1 MDSMK
6 TEQIVI
12 GGNLQPSPSPKK
24 EILFHGIPA
33 SPGIAIAPVYLSGL
47 QEKHVVSTETV
58 LISPENSGT
67 EIELFK
73 QALERTR
80 SEIKALQSTLRDSS
94 LDDREAAIFDAHLL
108 IVDDRMLSTEVINLI
123 QKKLLSA
130 RTAFKQTIERYISAM
145 SSMPD
150 QYLRERASD
159 IQDVADQILANLDGL
174 TDKKKVASFTEPV
187 IVIARDLTPSDT
199 ATLDRSHV
207 IGFAIEKGSPTS
219 HTAILARSMKIPAV
233 VGMRRIFERL
243 ENGDKVIIDGY
254 LGMVIIHP
262 NRETIEFYTEKLRR
276 QERLLAELEK
286 ENRMLAETTD
296 GYVIQLMAN
305 VEGIDGIDEIHKSCA
320 EGIGLFRTEYLF
332 MNKPVL
338 PDEETQFQ
346 VYKTLAESMPGQPI
360 IIRTLDVG
368 GDKFDAAISLPK
380 EPNPFLGMRAIRL
393 GLSRPELLKNQLRAL
408 LRAGFFGD
416 IKILFPMV
424 SSVEELDGL
433 LNLLEQLKE
442 ELRERNLDFRDDMEI
457 GIMIEIPSAALIADQ
472 LAKKADFFSIGS
484 NDLVQYTLAVD
495 RSNEKVAKLYNPMH
509 PAVLELIALA
519 AKAAKE
525 NQIWISCCGELA
537 GDPLFTPLLVG
548 LGIQELSMSPG
559 ALPPVRR
566 IIRRLAM
573 REAESLVED
582 VRREANAAYT
592 AGRCKELLARLAPDI
607 AKMNKGF

>member
-1 MDSMK
+1 MK
-6 TEQIVI
+6 NEQTVI
-12 GGNLQPSPSPKK
+12 DTGRNGLSAGKK

-33 SPGIAIAPVYLSGL
+33 SPGIAIAPVYLSGP
-47 QEKHVVSTETV
+47 QEKHTVVTENTQ
-58 LISPENSGT
+58 IAPESADS

-73 QALERTR
+73 QSLERTR
-80 SEIKALQSTLRDSS
+80 NEIKDLQSTLRDS
-94 LDDREAAIFDAHLL
+94 LDERDAAIFDAHLL
-108 IVDDRMLSTEVINLI
+108 IVDDRMLSTEVVNLI
-123 QKKLLSA
+123 RKKLLPARSA
-130 RTAFKQTIERYISAM
+130 FRQTIERYISAM

-150 QYLRERASD
+150 QYLRERAAD
-159 IQDVADQILANLDGL
+159 IQDVANRILANLDGL
-174 TDKKKVASFTEPV
+174 TDRKNVASFTGPV
-187 IVIARDLTPSDT
+187 IVIAKDLTPSDT

-207 IGFAIEKGSPTS
+207 TGFAIETGSPTS

-243 ENGDKVIIDGY
+243 TNGDKVIIDGY

-262 NRETIEFYTEKLRR
+262 EPETIEFYEEKLRR

-305 VEGIDGIDEIHKSCA
+305 VEGIEGIEEVKKSCS

-346 VYKTLAESMPGQPI
+346 VYKKLAELMPDQPV

-408 LRAGFFGD
+408 LRAGVYGD
-416 IKILFPMV
+416 IKILFPMI
-424 SSVEELDGL
+424 SSLEELEGL
-433 LNLLEQLKE
+433 LHLLEQLKDD
-442 ELRERNLDFRDDMEI
+442 LRERGIPFKDDMQV
-457 GIMIEIPSAALIADQ
+457 GVMIEIPSAVLIADQ

-509 PAVLELIALA
+509 PAVIELIAMA
-519 AKAAKE
+519 AKAARD

-537 GDPLFTPLLVG
+537 SDPLFTPLLVG
-548 LGIQELSMSPG
+548 LGVQELSMSPG
-559 ALPPVRR
+559 ALPAVRR
-566 IIRRLAM
+566 TIRRLSMA
-573 REAESLVED
+573 EAEALVQD
-582 VRREANAAYT
+582 IRQAADSNYT
-592 AGRCKELLARLAPDI
+592 ATRCKDLIAKIAPSI

>member
-1 MDSMK
+1 MK
-6 TEQIVI
+6 NEHPVIDTE
-12 GGNLQPSPSPKK
+12 KK

-33 SPGIAIAPVYLSGL
+33 SPGIAIAPVCLSGST
-47 QEKHVVSTETV
+47 EKHTTV
-58 LISPENSGT
+58 IENTVIPPESADS

-80 SEIKALQSTLRDSS
+80 NEIKDLQTTLRDS
-94 LDDREAAIFDAHLL
+94 LEERDAAIFDAHLL

-123 QKKLLSA
+123 RKKLLSA
-130 RTAFKQTIERYISAM
+130 KSAFRQTSERYISAM

-150 QYLRERASD
+150 QYLRERAAD
-159 IQDVADQILANLDGL
+159 IQDVSNRIFAHLDGL
-174 TDKKKVASFTEPV
+174 TNRRNVASFTEPV
-187 IVIARDLTPSDT
+187 IVIAKDLTPSDT
-199 ATLDRSHV
+199 ATLDRTHV
-207 IGFAIEKGSPTS
+207 TGFAIETGSRTS

-243 ENGDKVIIDGY
+243 TNGDKVIIDGY
-254 LGMVIIHP
+254 LGMVIINP
-262 NRETIEFYTEKLRR
+262 EPETIEFYGEKLRR
-276 QERLLAELEK
+276 QEQLLAELEK

-305 VEGIDGIDEIHKSCA
+305 VEGIEGIDEVKKSCA

-332 MNKPVL
+332 MNKPIL

-346 VYKTLAESMPGQPI
+346 VYKKLAELLPDQPV

-393 GLSRPELLKNQLRAL
+393 GLSRPELLKNQLRAM
-408 LRAGFFGD
+408 LRAGIYGD
-416 IKILFPMV
+416 IKILFPMI
-424 SSVEELDGL
+424 SSLEELEGL
-433 LNLLEQLKE
+433 LRLLDQLKE
-442 ELRERNLDFRDDMEI
+442 ELRERNIPFNGNMQV
-457 GIMIEIPSAALIADQ
+457 GIMIEIPSAVLIADQ
-472 LAKKADFFSIGS
+472 LAKKVDFFSIGS

-509 PAVLELIALA
+509 PAVIELIAMA
-519 AKAAKE
+519 ARAARD

-537 GDPLFTPLLVG
+537 SDPLFTPLLAG

-559 ALPPVRR
+559 ALPAVRR
-566 IIRRLAM
+566 TIRRLSMA
-573 REAESLVED
+573 EAETLVRD
-582 VRREANAAYT
+582 IRKAADSNYT
-592 AGRCKELLARLAPDI
+592 ATRCKDLIAKIAPSI

>member
-1 MDSMK
+1 MDLMK
-6 TEQIVI
+6 NEQTVI
-12 GGNLQPSPSPKK
+12 NGGKK

-33 SPGIAIAPVYLSGL
+33 SPGIAIAPVYLSGP
-47 QEKHVVSTETV
+47 QEKHTVVVENAQ
-58 LISPENSGT
+58 IDPENAES

-73 QALERTR
+73 QSLERTR
-80 SEIKALQSTLRDSS
+80 NEIKDLQSTLRDS
-94 LDDREAAIFDAHLL
+94 LEERDAAIFDAHLL
-108 IVDDRMLSTEVINLI
+108 IVDDRMLSTEVVNMIR
-123 QKKLLSA
+123 KKLIPARSA
-130 RTAFKQTIERYISAM
+130 FRQTIERYISAM

-150 QYLRERASD
+150 QYLRERAAD
-159 IQDVADQILANLDGL
+159 IQDVANRILANLDGL
-174 TDKKKVASFTEPV
+174 TDRKNVASFTGPV
-187 IVIARDLTPSDT
+187 IVIAKDLTPSDT

-207 IGFAIEKGSPTS
+207 IGFAIETGSPTS

-243 ENGDKVIIDGY
+243 TNGDKVIIDGY

-262 NRETIEFYTEKLRR
+262 EPETIEFYEEKLRR

-305 VEGIDGIDEIHKSCA
+305 VEGIEGIEEVKKSCS

-346 VYKTLAESMPGQPI
+346 VYKKLAELMPDQPV

-408 LRAGFFGD
+408 LRAGVYGD
-416 IKILFPMV
+416 IKILFPMI
-424 SSVEELDGL
+424 SSLEELEGL
-433 LNLLEQLKE
+433 LHLLEQLKDD
-442 ELRERNLDFRDDMEI
+442 LRER
-457 GIMIEIPSAALIADQ
+457 GIPFKDNIQVGVMIEIPSAVLIADQ

-509 PAVLELIALA
+509 PAVIELIAMA
-519 AKAAKE
+519 AKAARD

-548 LGIQELSMSPG
+548 LGVQELSMSPG
-559 ALPPVRR
+559 ALPAIRR
-566 IIRRLAM
+566 TIRRLSMA
-573 REAESLVED
+573 EAEALVQD
-582 VRREANAAYT
+582 IRQAADSNYT
-592 AGRCKELLARLAPDI
+592 ATRCKDLIARIAPSI

>member
-1 MDSMK
+1 MDLMK
-6 TEQIVI
+6 NEQSVI
-12 GGNLQPSPSPKK
+12 DTGRNGLSAGKK

-33 SPGIAIAPVYLSGL
+33 SPGIAIAPVYLSGP
-47 QEKHVVSTETV
+47 QEKHTVVTENTQ
-58 LISPENSGT
+58 IAPESADS

-73 QALERTR
+73 QSLERTR
-80 SEIKALQSTLRDSS
+80 NEIKDLQSTLRDS
-94 LDDREAAIFDAHLL
+94 LDERDAAIFDAHLL
-108 IVDDRMLSTEVINLI
+108 IVDDRMLSTEVVNLI
-123 QKKLLSA
+123 RKKLLPARSA
-130 RTAFKQTIERYISAM
+130 FRQTIERYISAM

-150 QYLRERASD
+150 QYLRERAAD
-159 IQDVADQILANLDGL
+159 IQDVANRILANLDGL
-174 TDKKKVASFTEPV
+174 TDRKNVASFTGPV
-187 IVIARDLTPSDT
+187 IVIAKDLTPSDT

-207 IGFAIEKGSPTS
+207 TGFAIETGSPTS

-243 ENGDKVIIDGY
+243 TNGDKVIIDGY

-262 NRETIEFYTEKLRR
+262 EPETIEFYEEKLRR

-305 VEGIDGIDEIHKSCA
+305 VEGIEGIEEVKKSCS

-346 VYKTLAESMPGQPI
+346 VYKKLAELMPDQPV

-408 LRAGFFGD
+408 LRAGVYGD
-416 IKILFPMV
+416 IKILFPMI
-424 SSVEELDGL
+424 SSLEELEGL
-433 LNLLEQLKE
+433 LHLLEQLKDD
-442 ELRERNLDFRDDMEI
+442 LRER
-457 GIMIEIPSAALIADQ
+457 GIPFKDNIQVGVMIEIPSAVLIADQ

-509 PAVLELIALA
+509 PAVIELIAMA
-519 AKAAKE
+519 AKAARD

-537 GDPLFTPLLVG
+537 SDPLFTPLLVG
-548 LGIQELSMSPG
+548 LGVQELSMSPG
-559 ALPPVRR
+559 ALPAVRR
-566 IIRRLAM
+566 TIRRLSMA
-573 REAESLVED
+573 EAEALVQD
-582 VRREANAAYT
+582 IRQAADSNYT
-592 AGRCKELLARLAPDI
+592 ATRCKDLIARIAPSI

>member
-1 MDSMK
+1 MDLMK
-6 TEQIVI
+6 NEQSVI
-12 GGNLQPSPSPKK
+12 DTGRNGLSAGKK

-33 SPGIAIAPVYLSGL
+33 SPGIAIAPVYLSGP
-47 QEKHVVSTETV
+47 QEKHTVVVENAQ
-58 LISPENSGT
+58 IAPESADS

-73 QALERTR
+73 QSLERTR
-80 SEIKALQSTLRDSS
+80 NEIKDLQSTLRDS
-94 LDDREAAIFDAHLL
+94 LDERDAAIFDAHLL
-108 IVDDRMLSTEVINLI
+108 IVDDRMLSTEVVNLI
-123 QKKLLSA
+123 RKKLLPARSA
-130 RTAFKQTIERYISAM
+130 FRQTIERYISAM

-150 QYLRERASD
+150 QYLRERAAD
-159 IQDVADQILANLDGL
+159 IQDVANRILANLDGL
-174 TDKKKVASFTEPV
+174 TDRKNVASFTGPV
-187 IVIARDLTPSDT
+187 IVIAKDLTPSDT

-207 IGFAIEKGSPTS
+207 TGFAIETGSPTS

-243 ENGDKVIIDGY
+243 TNGDKVIIDGY

-262 NRETIEFYTEKLRR
+262 EPETIEFYEEKLRR

-305 VEGIDGIDEIHKSCA
+305 VEGIEGIEEVKKSCS

-346 VYKTLAESMPGQPI
+346 VYKKLAELMPDQPV

-408 LRAGFFGD
+408 LRAGVYGD
-416 IKILFPMV
+416 IKILFPMI
-424 SSVEELDGL
+424 SSLEELEGL
-433 LNLLEQLKE
+433 LHLLEQLKD
-442 ELRERNLDFRDDMEI
+442 ELRERGIPFKDDMQV
-457 GIMIEIPSAALIADQ
+457 GVMIEIPSAVLIADQ

-509 PAVLELIALA
+509 PAVIELIAMA
-519 AKAAKE
+519 AKAARD

-537 GDPLFTPLLVG
+537 SDPLFTPLLVG
-548 LGIQELSMSPG
+548 LGVQELSMSPG
-559 ALPPVRR
+559 ALPAVRR
-566 IIRRLAM
+566 TIRRLSMA
-573 REAESLVED
+573 EAEALVQD
-582 VRREANAAYT
+582 IRQAADSNYT
-592 AGRCKELLARLAPDI
+592 ATRCKDLIARIAPSI

>member
-1 MDSMK
+1 MK
-6 TEQIVI
+6 NEQSVI
-12 GGNLQPSPSPKK
+12 DTGRNGLSAGKK

-33 SPGIAIAPVYLSGL
+33 SPGIAIAPVYLSGP
-47 QEKHVVSTETV
+47 QEKHTVVTENTQ
-58 LISPENSGT
+58 IAPESADS

-73 QALERTR
+73 QSLERTR
-80 SEIKALQSTLRDSS
+80 NEIKDLQSTLRDS
-94 LDDREAAIFDAHLL
+94 LDERDAAIFDAHLL
-108 IVDDRMLSTEVINLI
+108 IVDDRMLSTEVVNLI
-123 QKKLLSA
+123 RKKLLPARSA
-130 RTAFKQTIERYISAM
+130 FRQTIERYISAM

-150 QYLRERASD
+150 QYLRERAAD
-159 IQDVADQILANLDGL
+159 IQDVANRILANLDGL
-174 TDKKKVASFTEPV
+174 TDRKNVASFTGPV
-187 IVIARDLTPSDT
+187 IVIAKDLTPSDT

-207 IGFAIEKGSPTS
+207 TGFAIETGSPTS

-233 VGMRRIFERL
+233 VGLRRIFERL
-243 ENGDKVIIDGY
+243 TNGDKVIIDGY

-262 NRETIEFYTEKLRR
+262 EPETIEFYEEKLRR

-305 VEGIDGIDEIHKSCA
+305 VEGIEGIEEVKKSCS

-346 VYKTLAESMPGQPI
+346 VYKKLAELMPDQPV

-408 LRAGFFGD
+408 LRAGVYGD
-416 IKILFPMV
+416 IKILFPMI
-424 SSVEELDGL
+424 SSLEELEGL
-433 LNLLEQLKE
+433 LHLLEQLKDD
-442 ELRERNLDFRDDMEI
+442 LRER
-457 GIMIEIPSAALIADQ
+457 GIPFKDNIQVGVMIEIPSAVLIADQ

-509 PAVLELIALA
+509 PAVIELIAMA
-519 AKAAKE
+519 AKAARD

-537 GDPLFTPLLVG
+537 SDPLFTPLLVG
-548 LGIQELSMSPG
+548 LGVQELSMSPG
-559 ALPPVRR
+559 ALPAVRR
-566 IIRRLAM
+566 TIRRLSMA
-573 REAESLVED
+573 EAEALVQD
-582 VRREANAAYT
+582 IRQAADSNYT
-592 AGRCKELLARLAPDI
+592 ATRCKDLIARIAPSI

>member
-1 MDSMK
+1 MDLMK
-6 TEQIVI
+6 NEQTVI
-12 GGNLQPSPSPKK
+12 NAGKK

-33 SPGIAIAPVYLSGL
+33 SPGIAIAPVYLSGP
-47 QEKHVVSTETV
+47 QEKHTV
-58 LISPENSGT
+58 AVENTQIDPESADS

-73 QALERTR
+73 QSLERTR
-80 SEIKALQSTLRDSS
+80 NEIKDLQSTLRDS
-94 LDDREAAIFDAHLL
+94 LEERDAAIFDAHLL
-108 IVDDRMLSTEVINLI
+108 IVDDRMLSTEVVNLI
-123 QKKLLSA
+123 RKKLLPARSA
-130 RTAFKQTIERYISAM
+130 FRQTIERYISAM

-150 QYLRERASD
+150 QYLRERAAD
-159 IQDVADQILANLDGL
+159 IQDVANRILANLDGL
-174 TDKKKVASFTEPV
+174 TDRKNVASFTGPV
-187 IVIARDLTPSDT
+187 IVIAKDLTPSDT

-207 IGFAIEKGSPTS
+207 IGFAIETGSPTS

-243 ENGDKVIIDGY
+243 TNGDKVIIDGY

-262 NRETIEFYTEKLRR
+262 EPETIEFYEEKLRR

-305 VEGIDGIDEIHKSCA
+305 VEGIEGIEEVKKSCS

-346 VYKTLAESMPGQPI
+346 VYKKLAELMPDQSV

-408 LRAGFFGD
+408 LRAGVYGD
-416 IKILFPMV
+416 IKILFPMI
-424 SSVEELDGL
+424 SSLEELEGL
-433 LNLLEQLKE
+433 LHLLEQLKDD
-442 ELRERNLDFRDDMEI
+442 LRER
-457 GIMIEIPSAALIADQ
+457 GIPFKDNIQVGVMIEIPSAVLIADQ

-509 PAVLELIALA
+509 PAVIELIAMA
-519 AKAAKE
+519 AKAARD

-548 LGIQELSMSPG
+548 LGVQELSMSPG
-559 ALPPVRR
+559 ALPAVRR
-566 IIRRLAM
+566 TIRRLSMA
-573 REAESLVED
+573 EAEALVQD
-582 VRREANAAYT
+582 IRQAADSNYT
-592 AGRCKELLARLAPDI
+592 ATRCKDLIARIAPSI

>member
-1 MDSMK
+1 MK
-6 TEQIVI
+6 NEQTVI
-12 GGNLQPSPSPKK
+12 NAGKK

-33 SPGIAIAPVYLSGL
+33 SPGIAIAPVYLSRP
-47 QEKHVVSTETV
+47 QEKHTV
-58 LISPENSGT
+58 AVENTQIDPESADS

-73 QALERTR
+73 QSLERTR
-80 SEIKALQSTLRDSS
+80 NEIKDLQSTLRDS
-94 LDDREAAIFDAHLL
+94 LEERDAAIFDAHLL
-108 IVDDRMLSTEVINLI
+108 IVDDRMLSTEVVNMIR
-123 QKKLLSA
+123 KKLLPARSA
-130 RTAFKQTIERYISAM
+130 FRQTIERYISAM

-150 QYLRERASD
+150 QYLRERAAD
-159 IQDVADQILANLDGL
+159 IQDVANRILANLDGL
-174 TDKKKVASFTEPV
+174 TDRKNVASFTGPV
-187 IVIARDLTPSDT
+187 IVIAKDLTPSDT

-207 IGFAIEKGSPTS
+207 IGFAIETGSPTS

-243 ENGDKVIIDGY
+243 TNGDKVIIDGY

-262 NRETIEFYTEKLRR
+262 EPETIEFYEEKLRR

-305 VEGIDGIDEIHKSCA
+305 VEGIEGIEEVKKSCS

-346 VYKTLAESMPGQPI
+346 VYKKLAELMPDQPV

-408 LRAGFFGD
+408 LRAGVYGD
-416 IKILFPMV
+416 IKILFPMI
-424 SSVEELDGL
+424 SSLEELEGL
-433 LNLLEQLKE
+433 LHLLEQLKE
-442 ELRERNLDFRDDMEI
+442 DLRER
-457 GIMIEIPSAALIADQ
+457 GIPFKDNIQVGVMIEIPSAVLIADQ

-509 PAVLELIALA
+509 PAVIELIAMA
-519 AKAAKE
+519 AKAARD

-548 LGIQELSMSPG
+548 LGVQELSMSPG
-559 ALPPVRR
+559 ALPAIRR
-566 IIRRLAM
+566 TIRRLSMA
-573 REAESLVED
+573 EAEALVQD
-582 VRREANAAYT
+582 IRQAADSNYT
-592 AGRCKELLARLAPDI
+592 ATRCKDLIARIAPSI

>member
-1 MDSMK
+1 MDLMK
-6 TEQIVI
+6 NEQPVI
-12 GGNLQPSPSPKK
+12 NGGKK

-33 SPGIAIAPVYLSGL
+33 SPGIAIAPVYLSGP
-47 QEKHVVSTETV
+47 QEKHTVVVENAQ
-58 LISPENSGT
+58 IAPENTES

-73 QALERTR
+73 QSLERTR
-80 SEIKALQSTLRDSS
+80 NEIKDLQSTLRDS
-94 LDDREAAIFDAHLL
+94 LDERDAAIFDAHLL
-108 IVDDRMLSTEVINLI
+108 IVDDRMLSTEVVNMIR
-123 QKKLLSA
+123 KKLIPARSA
-130 RTAFKQTIERYISAM
+130 FRQTIERYISAM

-150 QYLRERASD
+150 QYLRERAAD
-159 IQDVADQILANLDGL
+159 IQDVANRILANLDGL
-174 TDKKKVASFTEPV
+174 TDRKNVASFTGPV
-187 IVIARDLTPSDT
+187 IVIAKDLTPSDT

-207 IGFAIEKGSPTS
+207 TGFAIETGSPTS

-243 ENGDKVIIDGY
+243 TNGDKVIIDGY

-262 NRETIEFYTEKLRR
+262 EPETIEFYEEKLRR

-286 ENRMLAETTD
+286 ENRLLAETTD

-305 VEGIDGIDEIHKSCA
+305 VEGIEGIEEVKKSCS

-346 VYKTLAESMPGQPI
+346 VYKKLAELMPDQPV

-408 LRAGFFGD
+408 LRAGVYGD
-416 IKILFPMV
+416 IKILFPMI
-424 SSVEELDGL
+424 SSLEELEGL
-433 LNLLEQLKE
+433 LHLLEQLKE
-442 ELRERNLDFRDDMEI
+442 DLRERGIPFKDDI
-457 GIMIEIPSAALIADQ
+457 QVGVMIEIPSAVLIADQ

-509 PAVLELIALA
+509 PAVIELIAMA
-519 AKAAKE
+519 AKAARD

-548 LGIQELSMSPG
+548 LGVQELSMSPG
-559 ALPPVRR
+559 ALPAVRR
-566 IIRRLAM
+566 TIRRLSMA
-573 REAESLVED
+573 EAEALVQD
-582 VRREANAAYT
+582 IRQAADSNYT
-592 AGRCKELLARLAPDI
+592 ATRCKDLIAKIAPSI

>member
-1 MDSMK
+1 MDLMK
-6 TEQIVI
+6 NEQTVI
-12 GGNLQPSPSPKK
+12 NAGKK

-33 SPGIAIAPVYLSGL
+33 SPGIAIAPVYLSRP
-47 QEKHVVSTETV
+47 QEKHTV
-58 LISPENSGT
+58 AVENTQIDPESADS

-73 QALERTR
+73 QSLERTR
-80 SEIKALQSTLRDSS
+80 NEIKDLQSTLRDS
-94 LDDREAAIFDAHLL
+94 LDERDAAIFDAHLL
-108 IVDDRMLSTEVINLI
+108 IVDDRMLSTEVVNMIR
-123 QKKLLSA
+123 KKLLPARSA
-130 RTAFKQTIERYISAM
+130 FRQTIERYISAM

-150 QYLRERASD
+150 QYLRERAAD
-159 IQDVADQILANLDGL
+159 IQDVANRILANLDGL
-174 TDKKKVASFTEPV
+174 TDRKNVASFTGPV
-187 IVIARDLTPSDT
+187 IVIAKDLTPSDT

-207 IGFAIEKGSPTS
+207 IGFAIETGSPTS

-243 ENGDKVIIDGY
+243 TNGDKVIIDGY

-262 NRETIEFYTEKLRR
+262 EPETIEFYEEKLRR

-305 VEGIDGIDEIHKSCA
+305 VEGIEGIEEVKKSCS

-346 VYKTLAESMPGQPI
+346 VYKKLAELMPDQPV

-408 LRAGFFGD
+408 LRAGVYGD
-416 IKILFPMV
+416 IKILFPMI
-424 SSVEELDGL
+424 SSLEELEGL
-433 LNLLEQLKE
+433 LHLLEQLKDD
-442 ELRERNLDFRDDMEI
+442 LRER
-457 GIMIEIPSAALIADQ
+457 GIPFKDNIQVGVMIEIPSAVLIADQ

-509 PAVLELIALA
+509 PAVIELIAMA
-519 AKAAKE
+519 AKAARD

-548 LGIQELSMSPG
+548 LGVQELSMSPG
-559 ALPPVRR
+559 ALPAVRR
-566 IIRRLAM
+566 TIRRLSMA
-573 REAESLVED
+573 EAEALVQD
-582 VRREANAAYT
+582 IRQAADSNYT
-592 AGRCKELLARLAPDI
+592 ATRCKDLIARIAPSI

>member
-1 MDSMK
+1 MDLMK
-6 TEQIVI
+6 NEQTVI
-12 GGNLQPSPSPKK
+12 NAGKK

-33 SPGIAIAPVYLSGL
+33 SPGIAIAPVYLSRP
-47 QEKHVVSTETV
+47 QEKHTV
-58 LISPENSGT
+58 AVENTQIDPESADS

-73 QALERTR
+73 QSLERTR
-80 SEIKALQSTLRDSS
+80 NEIKDLQSTLRDS
-94 LDDREAAIFDAHLL
+94 LDERDAAIFDAHLL
-108 IVDDRMLSTEVINLI
+108 IVDDRMLSTEVVNMIR
-123 QKKLLSA
+123 KKLLPARSA
-130 RTAFKQTIERYISAM
+130 FRQTIERYISAM

-150 QYLRERASD
+150 QYLRERAAD
-159 IQDVADQILANLDGL
+159 IQDVANRILANLDGL
-174 TDKKKVASFTEPV
+174 TDRKNVASFTGPV
-187 IVIARDLTPSDT
+187 IVIAKDLTPSDT

-207 IGFAIEKGSPTS
+207 IGFAIETGSPTS

-243 ENGDKVIIDGY
+243 TNGDKVIIDGY

-262 NRETIEFYTEKLRR
+262 EPETIEFYEEKLRR

-305 VEGIDGIDEIHKSCA
+305 VEGIEGIEEVKKSCS

-346 VYKTLAESMPGQPI
+346 VYKKLAELMPDQPV

-408 LRAGFFGD
+408 LRAGVYGD
-416 IKILFPMV
+416 IKILFPMI
-424 SSVEELDGL
+424 SSLEELEGL
-433 LNLLEQLKE
+433 LHLLEQLKDD
-442 ELRERNLDFRDDMEI
+442 LRER
-457 GIMIEIPSAALIADQ
+457 GIPFKDNIQVGVMIEIPSAVLIADQ

-509 PAVLELIALA
+509 PAVIELIAMA
-519 AKAAKE
+519 AKAARD

-548 LGIQELSMSPG
+548 LGVQELSMSPG
-559 ALPPVRR
+559 ALPAIRR
-566 IIRRLAM
+566 TIRRLSMA
-573 REAESLVED
+573 EAEALVQD
-582 VRREANAAYT
+582 IRQAADSNYT
-592 AGRCKELLARLAPDI
+592 ATRCKDLIARIAPSI

>member
-1 MDSMK
+1 MK
-6 TEQIVI
+6 NEQTVI
-12 GGNLQPSPSPKK
+12 NAGKK

-33 SPGIAIAPVYLSGL
+33 SPGIAIAPVYLSRP
-47 QEKHVVSTETV
+47 QEKHTV
-58 LISPENSGT
+58 AVENTQIDPESADS

-73 QALERTR
+73 QSLERTR
-80 SEIKALQSTLRDSS
+80 NEIKDLQSTLRDS
-94 LDDREAAIFDAHLL
+94 LEERDAAIFDAHLL
-108 IVDDRMLSTEVINLI
+108 IVDDRMLSTEVVNMIR
-123 QKKLLSA
+123 KKLLPARSA
-130 RTAFKQTIERYISAM
+130 FRQTIERYISAM

-150 QYLRERASD
+150 QYLRERAAD
-159 IQDVADQILANLDGL
+159 IQDVANRILANLDGL
-174 TDKKKVASFTEPV
+174 TDRKNVASFTGPV
-187 IVIARDLTPSDT
+187 IVIAKDLTPSDT

-207 IGFAIEKGSPTS
+207 TGFAIETGSPTS

-243 ENGDKVIIDGY
+243 TNGDKVIIDGY

-262 NRETIEFYTEKLRR
+262 EPETIEFYEEKLRR

-305 VEGIDGIDEIHKSCA
+305 VEGIEGIEEVKKSCS

-346 VYKTLAESMPGQPI
+346 VYKKLAELMPDQPV

-408 LRAGFFGD
+408 LRAGVYGD
-416 IKILFPMV
+416 IKILFPMI
-424 SSVEELDGL
+424 SSLEELEGL
-433 LNLLEQLKE
+433 LHLLEQLKE
-442 ELRERNLDFRDDMEI
+442 DLRERGILFKDDMQV
-457 GIMIEIPSAALIADQ
+457 GVMIEIPSAVLIADQ

-509 PAVLELIALA
+509 PAVIELIAMA
-519 AKAAKE
+519 AKAARD

-548 LGIQELSMSPG
+548 LGVQELSMSPG
-559 ALPPVRR
+559 ALPAIRR
-566 IIRRLAM
+566 TIRRLSMA
-573 REAESLVED
+573 EAEALVQD
-582 VRREANAAYT
+582 IRQAADSNYT
-592 AGRCKELLARLAPDI
+592 ATRCKDLIARIAPSI

>member
-1 MDSMK
+1 MDLMK
-6 TEQIVI
+6 NEQTVI
-12 GGNLQPSPSPKK
+12 DTGRNGLSAGKK

-33 SPGIAIAPVYLSGL
+33 SPGIAIAPVYLSGP
-47 QEKHVVSTETV
+47 QEKHTVVTENTQ
-58 LISPENSGT
+58 IAPESADS

-73 QALERTR
+73 QSLERTR
-80 SEIKALQSTLRDSS
+80 NEIKDLQSTLRDS
-94 LDDREAAIFDAHLL
+94 LDERDAAIFDAHLL
-108 IVDDRMLSTEVINLI
+108 IVDDRMLSTEVVNLI
-123 QKKLLSA
+123 RKKLLPARSA
-130 RTAFKQTIERYISAM
+130 FRQTIERYISAM

-150 QYLRERASD
+150 QYLRERAAD
-159 IQDVADQILANLDGL
+159 IQDVANRILANLDGL
-174 TDKKKVASFTEPV
+174 TDRKNVASFTGPV
-187 IVIARDLTPSDT
+187 IVIAKDLTPSDT

-207 IGFAIEKGSPTS
+207 TGFAIETGSPTS

-243 ENGDKVIIDGY
+243 TNGDKVIIDGY

-262 NRETIEFYTEKLRR
+262 EPETIEFYEEKLRR

-305 VEGIDGIDEIHKSCA
+305 VEGIEGIEEVKKSCS

-346 VYKTLAESMPGQPI
+346 VYKKLAELMPDQPV

-408 LRAGFFGD
+408 LRAGVYGD
-416 IKILFPMV
+416 IKILFPMI
-424 SSVEELDGL
+424 SSLEELEGL
-433 LNLLEQLKE
+433 LHLLEQLKDD
-442 ELRERNLDFRDDMEI
+442 LRER
-457 GIMIEIPSAALIADQ
+457 GIPFKDNIQVGVMIEIPSAVLIADQ

-509 PAVLELIALA
+509 PAVIELIAMA
-519 AKAAKE
+519 AKAARD

-548 LGIQELSMSPG
+548 LGVQELSMSPG
-559 ALPPVRR
+559 ALPAVRR
-566 IIRRLAM
+566 TIRRLSMA
-573 REAESLVED
+573 EAEALVQD
-582 VRREANAAYT
+582 IRQAADSNYT
-592 AGRCKELLARLAPDI
+592 ATRCKDLIARIAPSI

>member
-1 MDSMK
+1 MDLMK
-6 TEQIVI
+6 NEQPVI
-12 GGNLQPSPSPKK
+12 NGGKK

-33 SPGIAIAPVYLSGL
+33 SPGIAIAPVYLSGP
-47 QEKHVVSTETV
+47 QEKHTVVVENAQ
-58 LISPENSGT
+58 IAPENTES

-73 QALERTR
+73 QSLERTR
-80 SEIKALQSTLRDSS
+80 NEIKDLQSTLRDS
-94 LDDREAAIFDAHLL
+94 LDERDAAIFDAHLL
-108 IVDDRMLSTEVINLI
+108 IVDDRMLSTEVVNMIR
-123 QKKLLSA
+123 KKLIPARSA
-130 RTAFKQTIERYISAM
+130 FRQTIERYISAM

-150 QYLRERASD
+150 QYLRERAAD
-159 IQDVADQILANLDGL
+159 IQDVANRILANLDGL
-174 TDKKKVASFTEPV
+174 TDRKNVASFTGPV
-187 IVIARDLTPSDT
+187 IVIAKDLTPSDT

-207 IGFAIEKGSPTS
+207 TGFAIETGSPTS

-243 ENGDKVIIDGY
+243 TNGDKVIIDGY

-262 NRETIEFYTEKLRR
+262 EPETIEFYEEKLRR

-286 ENRMLAETTD
+286 ENRLLAETTD

-305 VEGIDGIDEIHKSCA
+305 VEGIEGIEEVKKSCS

-346 VYKTLAESMPGQPI
+346 VYKKLAELMPDQPV

-408 LRAGFFGD
+408 LRAGVYGD
-416 IKILFPMV
+416 IKILFPMI
-424 SSVEELDGL
+424 SSLEELEGL
-433 LNLLEQLKE
+433 LHLLEQLKDD
-442 ELRERNLDFRDDMEI
+442 LRERGIPFKDDI
-457 GIMIEIPSAALIADQ
+457 QVGVMIEIPSAVLIADQ

-509 PAVLELIALA
+509 PAVIELIAMA
-519 AKAAKE
+519 AKAARD

-548 LGIQELSMSPG
+548 LGVQELSMSPG
-559 ALPPVRR
+559 ALPAVRR
-566 IIRRLAM
+566 TIRRLSMA
-573 REAESLVED
+573 EAEALVQD
-582 VRREANAAYT
+582 IRQAADSNYT
-592 AGRCKELLARLAPDI
+592 ATRCKDLIAKIAPSI

>member
-1 MDSMK
+1 MDLMK
-6 TEQIVI
+6 NEQTVI
-12 GGNLQPSPSPKK
+12 DTGRNGLSAGKK

-33 SPGIAIAPVYLSGL
+33 SPGIAIAPVYLSGP
-47 QEKHVVSTETV
+47 QEKHTVVTENTQ
-58 LISPENSGT
+58 IAPESADS

-73 QALERTR
+73 QSLERTR
-80 SEIKALQSTLRDSS
+80 NEIKDLQSTLRDS
-94 LDDREAAIFDAHLL
+94 LDERDAAIFDAHLL
-108 IVDDRMLSTEVINLI
+108 IVDDRMLSTEVVNLI
-123 QKKLLSA
+123 RKKLLPARSA
-130 RTAFKQTIERYISAM
+130 FRQTIERYISAM

-150 QYLRERASD
+150 QYLRERAAD
-159 IQDVADQILANLDGL
+159 IQDVANRILANLDGL
-174 TDKKKVASFTEPV
+174 TDRKNVASFTGPV
-187 IVIARDLTPSDT
+187 IVIAKDLTPSDT

-207 IGFAIEKGSPTS
+207 TGFAIETGSPTS

-243 ENGDKVIIDGY
+243 TNGDKVIIDGY

-262 NRETIEFYTEKLRR
+262 EPETIEFYEEKLRR

-305 VEGIDGIDEIHKSCA
+305 VEGIEGIEEVKKSCS

-346 VYKTLAESMPGQPI
+346 VYKKLAELMPDQPV

-408 LRAGFFGD
+408 LRAGVYGD
-416 IKILFPMV
+416 IKILFPMI
-424 SSVEELDGL
+424 SSLEELEGL
-433 LNLLEQLKE
+433 LHLLEQLKDD
-442 ELRERNLDFRDDMEI
+442 LRERGIPFKDDMQV
-457 GIMIEIPSAALIADQ
+457 GVMIEIPSAVLIADQ

-509 PAVLELIALA
+509 PAVIELIAMA
-519 AKAAKE
+519 AKAARD

-537 GDPLFTPLLVG
+537 SDPLFTPLLVG
-548 LGIQELSMSPG
+548 LGVQELSMSPG
-559 ALPPVRR
+559 ALPAVRR
-566 IIRRLAM
+566 TIRRLSMA
-573 REAESLVED
+573 EAEALVQD
-582 VRREANAAYT
+582 IRQAADSNYT
-592 AGRCKELLARLAPDI
+592 ATRCKDLIARIAPSI

>member
-1 MDSMK
+1 MK
-6 TEQIVI
+6 NEQTVI
-12 GGNLQPSPSPKK
+12 NAGKK

-33 SPGIAIAPVYLSGL
+33 SPGIAIAPVYLSRP
-47 QEKHVVSTETV
+47 QEKHTV
-58 LISPENSGT
+58 AVENTQIDPESADS

-73 QALERTR
+73 QSLERTR
-80 SEIKALQSTLRDSS
+80 NEIKDLQSTLRDS
-94 LDDREAAIFDAHLL
+94 LDERDAAIFDAHLL
-108 IVDDRMLSTEVINLI
+108 IVDDRMLSTEVVNMIR
-123 QKKLLSA
+123 KKLLPARSA
-130 RTAFKQTIERYISAM
+130 FRQTIERYISAM

-150 QYLRERASD
+150 QYLRERAAD
-159 IQDVADQILANLDGL
+159 IQDVANRILANLDGL
-174 TDKKKVASFTEPV
+174 TDRKNVASFTGPV
-187 IVIARDLTPSDT
+187 IVIAKDLTPSDT

-207 IGFAIEKGSPTS
+207 IGFAIETGSPTS

-243 ENGDKVIIDGY
+243 TNGDKVIIDGY

-262 NRETIEFYTEKLRR
+262 EPETIEFYEEKLRR

-305 VEGIDGIDEIHKSCA
+305 VEGIEGIEEVKKSCS

-346 VYKTLAESMPGQPI
+346 VYKKLAELMPDQPV

-408 LRAGFFGD
+408 LRAGVYGD
-416 IKILFPMV
+416 IKILFPMI
-424 SSVEELDGL
+424 SSLEELEGL
-433 LNLLEQLKE
+433 LHLLEQLKDD
-442 ELRERNLDFRDDMEI
+442 LRER
-457 GIMIEIPSAALIADQ
+457 GIPFKDNIQVGVMIEIPSAVLIADQ

-509 PAVLELIALA
+509 PAVIELIAMA
-519 AKAAKE
+519 AKAARD

-548 LGIQELSMSPG
+548 LGVQELSMSPG
-559 ALPPVRR
+559 ALPAIRR
-566 IIRRLAM
+566 TIRRLSMA
-573 REAESLVED
+573 EAEALVQD
-582 VRREANAAYT
+582 IRQAADSNYT
-592 AGRCKELLARLAPDI
+592 ATRCKDLIARIAPSI

>member
-1 MDSMK
+1 MK
-6 TEQIVI
+6 NEQPVI
-12 GGNLQPSPSPKK
+12 NGGKK

-33 SPGIAIAPVYLSGL
+33 SPGIAIAPVYLSGP
-47 QEKHVVSTETV
+47 QEKHTVVVENAQ
-58 LISPENSGT
+58 IAPENTES

-73 QALERTR
+73 QSLERTR
-80 SEIKALQSTLRDSS
+80 NEIKDLQSTLRDS
-94 LDDREAAIFDAHLL
+94 LDERDAAIFDAHLL
-108 IVDDRMLSTEVINLI
+108 IVDDRMLSTEVVNMIR
-123 QKKLLSA
+123 KKLIPARSA
-130 RTAFKQTIERYISAM
+130 FRQTIERYISAM

-150 QYLRERASD
+150 QYLRERAAD
-159 IQDVADQILANLDGL
+159 IQDVANRILANLDGL
-174 TDKKKVASFTEPV
+174 TDRKNVASFTGPV
-187 IVIARDLTPSDT
+187 IVIAKDLTPSDT

-207 IGFAIEKGSPTS
+207 TGFAIETGSPTS

-243 ENGDKVIIDGY
+243 TNGDKVIIDGY

-262 NRETIEFYTEKLRR
+262 EPETIEFYEEKLRR

-286 ENRMLAETTD
+286 ENRLLAETTD

-305 VEGIDGIDEIHKSCA
+305 VEGIEGIEEVKKSCS

-346 VYKTLAESMPGQPI
+346 VYKKLAELMPDQPV

-408 LRAGFFGD
+408 LRAGVYGD
-416 IKILFPMV
+416 IKILFPMI
-424 SSVEELDGL
+424 SSLEELEGL
-433 LNLLEQLKE
+433 LHLLEQLKE
-442 ELRERNLDFRDDMEI
+442 DLRERGIPFKDDI
-457 GIMIEIPSAALIADQ
+457 QVGVMIEIPSAVLIADQ

-509 PAVLELIALA
+509 PAVIELIAMA
-519 AKAAKE
+519 AKAARD

-548 LGIQELSMSPG
+548 LGVQELSMSPG
-559 ALPPVRR
+559 ALPAVRR
-566 IIRRLAM
+566 TIRRLSMA
-573 REAESLVED
+573 EAEALVQD
-582 VRREANAAYT
+582 IRQAADSNYT
-592 AGRCKELLARLAPDI
+592 ATRCKDLIAKIAPSI

>member
-1 MDSMK
+1 MK
-6 TEQIVI
+6 NEQTVI
-12 GGNLQPSPSPKK
+12 NAGKK

-33 SPGIAIAPVYLSGL
+33 SPGIAIAPVYLSGP
-47 QEKHVVSTETV
+47 QEKHTVVVENAQ
-58 LISPENSGT
+58 IDPENAES

-73 QALERTR
+73 QSLERTR
-80 SEIKALQSTLRDSS
+80 NEIKDLQSTLRDS
-94 LDDREAAIFDAHLL
+94 LDERDAAIFDAHLL
-108 IVDDRMLSTEVINLI
+108 IVDDRMLSTEVVNLI
-123 QKKLLSA
+123 RKKLLPARSA
-130 RTAFKQTIERYISAM
+130 FRQTIERYISAM

-150 QYLRERASD
+150 QYLRERAAD
-159 IQDVADQILANLDGL
+159 IQDVANRILANLDGL
-174 TDKKKVASFTEPV
+174 TDRKNVASFTGPV
-187 IVIARDLTPSDT
+187 IVIAKDLTPSDT

-207 IGFAIEKGSPTS
+207 TGFAIETGSPTS

-243 ENGDKVIIDGY
+243 TNGDKVIIDGY

-262 NRETIEFYTEKLRR
+262 EPETIEFYEEKLRR

-305 VEGIDGIDEIHKSCA
+305 VEGIEGIEEVKKSCS

-346 VYKTLAESMPGQPI
+346 VYKKLAELMPDQPV

-408 LRAGFFGD
+408 LRAGVYGD
-416 IKILFPMV
+416 IKILFPMI
-424 SSVEELDGL
+424 SSLEELEGL
-433 LNLLEQLKE
+433 LHLLEQLKDD
-442 ELRERNLDFRDDMEI
+442 LRERGIPFKDDMQV
-457 GIMIEIPSAALIADQ
+457 GVMIEIPSAVLIADQ

-509 PAVLELIALA
+509 PAVIELIAMA
-519 AKAAKE
+519 AKAARD

-537 GDPLFTPLLVG
+537 SDPLFTPLLVG
-548 LGIQELSMSPG
+548 LGVQELSMSPG
-559 ALPPVRR
+559 ALPAVRR
-566 IIRRLAM
+566 TIRRLSMA
-573 REAESLVED
+573 EAEALVQD
-582 VRREANAAYT
+582 IRQAADSNYT
-592 AGRCKELLARLAPDI
+592 ATRCKDLIARIAPSI

>member
-1 MDSMK
+1 MDLMK
-6 TEQIVI
+6 NEQPVI
-12 GGNLQPSPSPKK
+12 NGGKK

-33 SPGIAIAPVYLSGL
+33 SPGIAIAPVYLSGP
-47 QEKHVVSTETV
+47 QEKHTVVVENAQ
-58 LISPENSGT
+58 IAPENTES

-73 QALERTR
+73 QSLERTR
-80 SEIKALQSTLRDSS
+80 NEIKDLQSTLRDS
-94 LDDREAAIFDAHLL
+94 LDERDAAIFDAHLL
-108 IVDDRMLSTEVINLI
+108 IVDDRMLSTEVVNMIR
-123 QKKLLSA
+123 KKLIPARSA
-130 RTAFKQTIERYISAM
+130 FRQTIERYISAM

-150 QYLRERASD
+150 QYLRERAAD
-159 IQDVADQILANLDGL
+159 IQDVANRILANLDGL
-174 TDKKKVASFTEPV
+174 TDRKNVASFTGPV
-187 IVIARDLTPSDT
+187 IVIAKDLTPSDT

-207 IGFAIEKGSPTS
+207 TGFAIETGSPTS

-243 ENGDKVIIDGY
+243 TNGDKVIIDGY

-262 NRETIEFYTEKLRR
+262 EPETIEFYEEKLRR

-286 ENRMLAETTD
+286 ENRLLAETTD

-305 VEGIDGIDEIHKSCA
+305 VEGIEGIEEVKKSCS

-346 VYKTLAESMPGQPI
+346 VYKKLAELMPDQPV

-393 GLSRPELLKNQLRAL
+393 GLSRPELLKNQVRAL
-408 LRAGFFGD
+408 LRAGVYGD
-416 IKILFPMV
+416 IKILFPMI
-424 SSVEELDGL
+424 SSLEELEGL
-433 LNLLEQLKE
+433 LHLLEQLKE
-442 ELRERNLDFRDDMEI
+442 DLRERGIPFKDDI
-457 GIMIEIPSAALIADQ
+457 QVGVMIEIPSAVLIADQ

-509 PAVLELIALA
+509 PAVIELIAMA
-519 AKAAKE
+519 AKAARD

-548 LGIQELSMSPG
+548 LGVQELSMSPG
-559 ALPPVRR
+559 ALPAIRR
-566 IIRRLAM
+566 TIRRLSMA
-573 REAESLVED
+573 EAEALVQD
-582 VRREANAAYT
+582 IRQAADSNYT
-592 AGRCKELLARLAPDI
+592 ATRCKDLIAKIAPSI

>member
-1 MDSMK
+1 MK
-6 TEQIVI
+6 NEQTVI
-12 GGNLQPSPSPKK
+12 NAGKK

-33 SPGIAIAPVYLSGL
+33 SPGIAIAPVYLSRP
-47 QEKHVVSTETV
+47 QEKHTV
-58 LISPENSGT
+58 AVENTQIDPESADS

-73 QALERTR
+73 QSLERTR
-80 SEIKALQSTLRDSS
+80 NEIKDLQSTLRDS
-94 LDDREAAIFDAHLL
+94 LEERDAAIFDAHLL
-108 IVDDRMLSTEVINLI
+108 IVDDRMLSTEVVNMIR
-123 QKKLLSA
+123 KKLLPARSA
-130 RTAFKQTIERYISAM
+130 FRQTIERYISAM

-150 QYLRERASD
+150 QYLRERAAD
-159 IQDVADQILANLDGL
+159 IQDVANRILANLDGL
-174 TDKKKVASFTEPV
+174 TDRKNVASFTGPV
-187 IVIARDLTPSDT
+187 IVIAKDLTPSDT

-207 IGFAIEKGSPTS
+207 IGFAIETGSPTS

-243 ENGDKVIIDGY
+243 TNGDKVIIDGY

-262 NRETIEFYTEKLRR
+262 EPETIEFYEEKLRR

-305 VEGIDGIDEIHKSCA
+305 VEGIEGIEEVKKSCS

-346 VYKTLAESMPGQPI
+346 VYKKLAELMPDQPV

-408 LRAGFFGD
+408 LRAGVYGD
-416 IKILFPMV
+416 IKILFPMI
-424 SSVEELDGL
+424 SSLEELEGL
-433 LNLLEQLKE
+433 LHLLEQLKDD
-442 ELRERNLDFRDDMEI
+442 LRER
-457 GIMIEIPSAALIADQ
+457 GIPFKDNIQVGVMIEIPSAVLIADQ

-509 PAVLELIALA
+509 PAVIELIAMA
-519 AKAAKE
+519 AKAARD

-548 LGIQELSMSPG
+548 LGVQELSMSPG
-559 ALPPVRR
+559 ALPAVRR
-566 IIRRLAM
+566 TIRRLSMA
-573 REAESLVED
+573 EAEALVQD
-582 VRREANAAYT
+582 IRQAADSNYT
-592 AGRCKELLARLAPDI
+592 ATRCKDLIARIAPSI

>member
-1 MDSMK
+1 MK
-6 TEQIVI
+6 NEQSVI
-12 GGNLQPSPSPKK
+12 DTGRNGLSAGKK

-33 SPGIAIAPVYLSGL
+33 SPGIAIAPVYLSGP
-47 QEKHVVSTETV
+47 QEKHTVVVENAQ
-58 LISPENSGT
+58 IAPESADS

-73 QALERTR
+73 QSLERTR
-80 SEIKALQSTLRDSS
+80 NEIKDLQSTLRDS
-94 LDDREAAIFDAHLL
+94 LDERDAAIFDAHLL
-108 IVDDRMLSTEVINLI
+108 IVDDRMLSTEVVNLI
-123 QKKLLSA
+123 RKKLLPARSA
-130 RTAFKQTIERYISAM
+130 FRQTIERYISAM

-150 QYLRERASD
+150 QYLRERAAD
-159 IQDVADQILANLDGL
+159 IQDVANRILANLDGL
-174 TDKKKVASFTEPV
+174 TDRKNVASFTGPV
-187 IVIARDLTPSDT
+187 IVIAKDLTPSDT

-207 IGFAIEKGSPTS
+207 TGFAIETGSPTS

-243 ENGDKVIIDGY
+243 TNGDKVIIDGY

-262 NRETIEFYTEKLRR
+262 EPETIEFYEEKLRR

-305 VEGIDGIDEIHKSCA
+305 VEGIEGIEEVKKSCS

-346 VYKTLAESMPGQPI
+346 VYKKLAELMPDQPV

-408 LRAGFFGD
+408 LRAGVYGD
-416 IKILFPMV
+416 IKILFPMI
-424 SSVEELDGL
+424 SSLEELEGL
-433 LNLLEQLKE
+433 LHLLEQLKD
-442 ELRERNLDFRDDMEI
+442 ELRERGIPFKDDMQV
-457 GIMIEIPSAALIADQ
+457 GVMIEIPSAVLIADQ

-509 PAVLELIALA
+509 PAVIELIAMA
-519 AKAAKE
+519 AKAARD

-537 GDPLFTPLLVG
+537 SDPLFTPLLVG
-548 LGIQELSMSPG
+548 LGVQELSMSPG
-559 ALPPVRR
+559 ALPAVRR
-566 IIRRLAM
+566 TIRRLSMA
-573 REAESLVED
+573 EAEALVQD
-582 VRREANAAYT
+582 IRQAADSNYT
-592 AGRCKELLARLAPDI
+592 ATRCKDLIARIAPSI

>member
-1 MDSMK
+1 MDLMK
-6 TEQIVI
+6 NEQSVI
-12 GGNLQPSPSPKK
+12 DTGRNGLSAGKK

-33 SPGIAIAPVYLSGL
+33 SPGIAIAPVYLSGP
-47 QEKHVVSTETV
+47 QEKHTVVTENTQ
-58 LISPENSGT
+58 IAPESADS

-73 QALERTR
+73 QSLERTR
-80 SEIKALQSTLRDSS
+80 NEIKDLQSTLRDS
-94 LDDREAAIFDAHLL
+94 LDERDAAIFDAHLL
-108 IVDDRMLSTEVINLI
+108 IVDDRMLSTEVVNLI
-123 QKKLLSA
+123 RKKLLPARSA
-130 RTAFKQTIERYISAM
+130 FRQTIERYISAM

-150 QYLRERASD
+150 QYLRERAAD
-159 IQDVADQILANLDGL
+159 IQDVANRILANLDGL
-174 TDKKKVASFTEPV
+174 TDRKNVASFTGPV
-187 IVIARDLTPSDT
+187 IVIAKDLTPSDT

-207 IGFAIEKGSPTS
+207 TGFAIETGSPTS

-243 ENGDKVIIDGY
+243 TNGDKVIIDGY

-262 NRETIEFYTEKLRR
+262 EPETIEFYEEKLRR

-305 VEGIDGIDEIHKSCA
+305 VEGIEGIEEVKKSCS

-346 VYKTLAESMPGQPI
+346 VYKKLAELMPDQPV

-408 LRAGFFGD
+408 LRAGVYGD
-416 IKILFPMV
+416 IKILFPMI
-424 SSVEELDGL
+424 SSLEELEGL
-433 LNLLEQLKE
+433 LHLLEQLKDD
-442 ELRERNLDFRDDMEI
+442 LRERGIPFKDDMQV
-457 GIMIEIPSAALIADQ
+457 GVMIEIPSAVLIADQ

-509 PAVLELIALA
+509 PAVIELIAMA
-519 AKAAKE
+519 AKAARD

-537 GDPLFTPLLVG
+537 SDPLFTPLLVG
-548 LGIQELSMSPG
+548 LGVQELSMSPG
-559 ALPPVRR
+559 ALPAVRR
-566 IIRRLAM
+566 TIRRLSMA
-573 REAESLVED
+573 EAEALVQD
-582 VRREANAAYT
+582 IRQAADSNYT
-592 AGRCKELLARLAPDI
+592 ATRCKDLIARIAPSI

>member
-1 MDSMK
+1 MDLMK
-6 TEQIVI
+6 NEQTVI
-12 GGNLQPSPSPKK
+12 NAGKK

-33 SPGIAIAPVYLSGL
+33 SPGIAIAPVYLSRP
-47 QEKHVVSTETV
+47 QEKHTV
-58 LISPENSGT
+58 AVENTQIDPESADS

-73 QALERTR
+73 QSLERTR
-80 SEIKALQSTLRDSS
+80 NEIKDLQSTLRDS
-94 LDDREAAIFDAHLL
+94 LDERDAAIFDAHLL
-108 IVDDRMLSTEVINLI
+108 IVDDRMLSTEVVNLI
-123 QKKLLSA
+123 RKKLLPARSA
-130 RTAFKQTIERYISAM
+130 FRQTIERYISAM

-150 QYLRERASD
+150 QYLRERAAD
-159 IQDVADQILANLDGL
+159 IQDVANRILANLDGL
-174 TDKKKVASFTEPV
+174 TDRKNVASFTGPV
-187 IVIARDLTPSDT
+187 IVIAKDLTPSDT

-207 IGFAIEKGSPTS
+207 IGFAIETGSPTS

-243 ENGDKVIIDGY
+243 TNGDKVIIDGY

-262 NRETIEFYTEKLRR
+262 EPETIEFYEEKLRR

-305 VEGIDGIDEIHKSCA
+305 VEGIEGIEEVKKSCS

-346 VYKTLAESMPGQPI
+346 VYKKLAELMPDQPV

-408 LRAGFFGD
+408 LRAGVYGD
-416 IKILFPMV
+416 IKILFPMI
-424 SSVEELDGL
+424 SSLEELEGL
-433 LNLLEQLKE
+433 LHLLEQLKDD
-442 ELRERNLDFRDDMEI
+442 LRERGIPFKDDI
-457 GIMIEIPSAALIADQ
+457 QVGVMIEIPSAVLIADQ

-509 PAVLELIALA
+509 PAVIELIAMA
-519 AKAAKE
+519 AKAARD

-548 LGIQELSMSPG
+548 LGVQELSMSPG
-559 ALPPVRR
+559 ALPAVRR
-566 IIRRLAM
+566 TIRRLSMA
-573 REAESLVED
+573 EAEALVQD
-582 VRREANAAYT
+582 IRQAADSNYT
-592 AGRCKELLARLAPDI
+592 ATRCKDLIARIAPSI

>member
-1 MDSMK
+1 MK
-6 TEQIVI
+6 NEQSVI
-12 GGNLQPSPSPKK
+12 DTGRNGLSAGKK

-33 SPGIAIAPVYLSGL
+33 SPGIAIAPVYLSGP
-47 QEKHVVSTETV
+47 QEKHTVVTENTQ
-58 LISPENSGT
+58 IAPESADS

-73 QALERTR
+73 QSLERTR
-80 SEIKALQSTLRDSS
+80 NEIKDLQSTLRDS
-94 LDDREAAIFDAHLL
+94 LDERDAAIFDAHLL
-108 IVDDRMLSTEVINLI
+108 IVDDRMLSTEVVNMIR
-123 QKKLLSA
+123 KKLLPARSA
-130 RTAFKQTIERYISAM
+130 FRQTIERYISAM

-150 QYLRERASD
+150 QYLRERAAD
-159 IQDVADQILANLDGL
+159 IQDVANRILANLDGL
-174 TDKKKVASFTEPV
+174 TDRKNVASFTGPV
-187 IVIARDLTPSDT
+187 IVIAKDLTPSDT

-207 IGFAIEKGSPTS
+207 TGFAIETGSPTS

-243 ENGDKVIIDGY
+243 TNGDKVIIDGY

-262 NRETIEFYTEKLRR
+262 EPETIEFYEEKLRR

-305 VEGIDGIDEIHKSCA
+305 VEGIEGIEEVKKSCS

-346 VYKTLAESMPGQPI
+346 VYKKLAELMPDQPV

-408 LRAGFFGD
+408 LRAGVYGD
-416 IKILFPMV
+416 IKILFPMI
-424 SSVEELDGL
+424 SSLEELEGL
-433 LNLLEQLKE
+433 LHLLEQLKDD
-442 ELRERNLDFRDDMEI
+442 LRER
-457 GIMIEIPSAALIADQ
+457 GIPFKDNIQVGVMIEIPSAVLIADQ

-509 PAVLELIALA
+509 PAVIELIAMA
-519 AKAAKE
+519 AKAARD

-537 GDPLFTPLLVG
+537 SDPLFTPLLVG
-548 LGIQELSMSPG
+548 LGVQELSMSPG
-559 ALPPVRR
+559 ALPAVRR
-566 IIRRLAM
+566 TIRRLSMA
-573 REAESLVED
+573 EAEALVQD
-582 VRREANAAYT
+582 IRQAADSNYT
-592 AGRCKELLARLAPDI
+592 ATRCKDLIARIAPSI

>member
-1 MDSMK
+1 MK
-6 TEQIVI
+6 NEQTVI
-12 GGNLQPSPSPKK
+12 DTGRNGLSAGKK

-33 SPGIAIAPVYLSGL
+33 SPGIAIAPVYLSGP
-47 QEKHVVSTETV
+47 QEKHTV
-58 LISPENSGT
+58 AVENTQIVPENADS

-73 QALERTR
+73 LSLERTR
-80 SEIKALQSTLRDSS
+80 NEIKDLQSTLRDS
-94 LDDREAAIFDAHLL
+94 LDERDAAIFDAHLL
-108 IVDDRMLSTEVINLI
+108 IVDDRMLSTEVVNLI
-123 QKKLLSA
+123 RKKLLPARSA
-130 RTAFKQTIERYISAM
+130 FRQTIERYISAM

-150 QYLRERASD
+150 QYLRERAAD
-159 IQDVADQILANLDGL
+159 IQDVANRILANLDGL
-174 TDKKKVASFTEPV
+174 TDRKNVASFTGPV
-187 IVIARDLTPSDT
+187 IVIAKDLTPSDT

-207 IGFAIEKGSPTS
+207 IGFAIETGSPTS

-243 ENGDKVIIDGY
+243 TNGDKVIIDGY

-262 NRETIEFYTEKLRR
+262 EPETIEFYEEKLRR

-305 VEGIDGIDEIHKSCA
+305 VEGIEGIEEVKKSCS

-346 VYKTLAESMPGQPI
+346 VYKKLAELMPDQPV

-408 LRAGFFGD
+408 LRAGVYGD
-416 IKILFPMV
+416 IKILFPMI
-424 SSVEELDGL
+424 SSLEELEGL
-433 LNLLEQLKE
+433 LHLLEQLKDD
-442 ELRERNLDFRDDMEI
+442 LRERGIPFKNDMQV
-457 GIMIEIPSAALIADQ
+457 GVMIEIPSAVLIADQ

-509 PAVLELIALA
+509 PAVIELIAMA
-519 AKAAKE
+519 AKAARD

-548 LGIQELSMSPG
+548 LGVQELSMSSG
-559 ALPPVRR
+559 SLPAIRR
-566 IIRRLAM
+566 TIRRLSMA
-573 REAESLVED
+573 EAEALVQD
-582 VRREANAAYT
+582 IRQAADSNYT
-592 AGRCKELLARLAPDI
+592 ATRCKDLIARIAPSI

>member
-1 MDSMK
+1 MK
-6 TEQIVI
+6 NEQTVI
-12 GGNLQPSPSPKK
+12 NAGKK

-33 SPGIAIAPVYLSGL
+33 SPGIAIAPVYLSRP
-47 QEKHVVSTETV
+47 QEKHTV
-58 LISPENSGT
+58 AVENTQIDPESADS

-73 QALERTR
+73 QSLERTR
-80 SEIKALQSTLRDSS
+80 NEIKDLQSTLRDS
-94 LDDREAAIFDAHLL
+94 LDERDAAIFDAHLL
-108 IVDDRMLSTEVINLI
+108 IVDDRMLSTEVVNMIR
-123 QKKLLSA
+123 KKLLPARSA
-130 RTAFKQTIERYISAM
+130 FRQTIERYISAM

-150 QYLRERASD
+150 QYLRERAAD
-159 IQDVADQILANLDGL
+159 IQDVANRILANLDGL
-174 TDKKKVASFTEPV
+174 TDRKNVASFTGPV
-187 IVIARDLTPSDT
+187 IVIAKDLTPSDT

-207 IGFAIEKGSPTS
+207 IGFAIETGSPTS

-243 ENGDKVIIDGY
+243 TNGDKVIIDGY

-262 NRETIEFYTEKLRR
+262 EPETIEFYEEKLRR

-305 VEGIDGIDEIHKSCA
+305 VEGIEGIEEVKKSCS

-346 VYKTLAESMPGQPI
+346 VYKKLAELMPDQPV

-408 LRAGFFGD
+408 LRAGVYGD
-416 IKILFPMV
+416 IKILFPMI
-424 SSVEELDGL
+424 SSLEELEGL
-433 LNLLEQLKE
+433 LHLLEQLKE
-442 ELRERNLDFRDDMEI
+442 DLRER
-457 GIMIEIPSAALIADQ
+457 GIPFKDNIQVGVMIEIPSAVLIADQ

-509 PAVLELIALA
+509 PAVIELIAMA
-519 AKAAKE
+519 AKAARD

-548 LGIQELSMSPG
+548 LGVQELSMSPG
-559 ALPPVRR
+559 ALPAVRR
-566 IIRRLAM
+566 TIRRLSMA
-573 REAESLVED
+573 EAEALVQD
-582 VRREANAAYT
+582 IRQAADSNYT
-592 AGRCKELLARLAPDI
+592 ATRCKDLIARIAPSI

>member
-1 MDSMK
+1 MDLMK
-6 TEQIVI
+6 NEQPVI
-12 GGNLQPSPSPKK
+12 NGGKK

-33 SPGIAIAPVYLSGL
+33 SPGIAIAPVYLSGP
-47 QEKHVVSTETV
+47 QEKHTVVVENAQ
-58 LISPENSGT
+58 IAPENTES

-73 QALERTR
+73 QSLERTR
-80 SEIKALQSTLRDSS
+80 NEIKDLQSTLRDS
-94 LDDREAAIFDAHLL
+94 LDERDAAIFDAHLL
-108 IVDDRMLSTEVINLI
+108 IVDDRMLSTEVVNMIR
-123 QKKLLSA
+123 KKLIPARSA
-130 RTAFKQTIERYISAM
+130 FRQTIERYISAM

-150 QYLRERASD
+150 QYLRERAAD
-159 IQDVADQILANLDGL
+159 IQDVANRILANLDGL
-174 TDKKKVASFTEPV
+174 TDRKNVASFTGPV
-187 IVIARDLTPSDT
+187 IVIAKDLTPSDT

-207 IGFAIEKGSPTS
+207 TGFAIETGSPTS

-243 ENGDKVIIDGY
+243 TNGDKVIIDGY

-262 NRETIEFYTEKLRR
+262 EPETIEFYEEKLRR

-286 ENRMLAETTD
+286 ENRLLAETTD

-305 VEGIDGIDEIHKSCA
+305 VEGIEGIEEVKKSCS

-346 VYKTLAESMPGQPI
+346 VYKKLAELMPDQPV

-408 LRAGFFGD
+408 LRAGVYGD
-416 IKILFPMV
+416 IKILFPMI
-424 SSVEELDGL
+424 SSLEELEGL
-433 LNLLEQLKE
+433 LHLLEQLKDD
-442 ELRERNLDFRDDMEI
+442 LRER
-457 GIMIEIPSAALIADQ
+457 GIPFKDNIQVGVMIEIPSAVLIADQ

-509 PAVLELIALA
+509 PAVIELIAMA
-519 AKAAKE
+519 AKAARD

-548 LGIQELSMSPG
+548 LGVQELSMSPG
-559 ALPPVRR
+559 ALPAVRR
-566 IIRRLAM
+566 TIRRLSMA
-573 REAESLVED
+573 EAEALVQD
-582 VRREANAAYT
+582 IRQAADSNYT
-592 AGRCKELLARLAPDI
+592 ATRCKDLIAKIAPSI

>member
-1 MDSMK
+1 MK
-6 TEQIVI
+6 NEQTVI
-12 GGNLQPSPSPKK
+12 DTGRNGLSAGKK

-33 SPGIAIAPVYLSGL
+33 SPGIAIAPVYLSGP
-47 QEKHVVSTETV
+47 QEKHTVVTENTQ
-58 LISPENSGT
+58 IAPESADS

-73 QALERTR
+73 QSLERTR
-80 SEIKALQSTLRDSS
+80 NEIKDLQSTLRDS
-94 LDDREAAIFDAHLL
+94 LDERDAAIFDAHLL
-108 IVDDRMLSTEVINLI
+108 IVDDRMLSTEVVNLI
-123 QKKLLSA
+123 RKKLLPARSA
-130 RTAFKQTIERYISAM
+130 FRQTIERYISAM

-150 QYLRERASD
+150 QYLRERAAD
-159 IQDVADQILANLDGL
+159 IQDVANRILANLDGL
-174 TDKKKVASFTEPV
+174 TDRKNVASFTGPV
-187 IVIARDLTPSDT
+187 IVIAKDLTPSDT

-207 IGFAIEKGSPTS
+207 TGFAIETGSPTS

-243 ENGDKVIIDGY
+243 TNGDKVIIDGY

-262 NRETIEFYTEKLRR
+262 EPETIEFYEEKLRR

-305 VEGIDGIDEIHKSCA
+305 VEGIEGIEEVKKSCS

-346 VYKTLAESMPGQPI
+346 VYKKLAELMPDQPV

-408 LRAGFFGD
+408 LRAGVYGD
-416 IKILFPMV
+416 IKILFPMI
-424 SSVEELDGL
+424 SSLEELEGL
-433 LNLLEQLKE
+433 LHLLEQLKDD
-442 ELRERNLDFRDDMEI
+442 LRERGIPFKDDMQV
-457 GIMIEIPSAALIADQ
+457 GVMIEIPSAVLIADQ

-509 PAVLELIALA
+509 PAVIELIAMA
-519 AKAAKE
+519 AKAARD

-537 GDPLFTPLLVG
+537 SDPLFTPLLVG
-548 LGIQELSMSPG
+548 LGVQELSMSPG
-559 ALPPVRR
+559 ALPAVRR
-566 IIRRLAM
+566 TIRRLSMA
-573 REAESLVED
+573 EAEALVQD
-582 VRREANAAYT
+582 IRQAADSNYT
-592 AGRCKELLARLAPDI
+592 ATRCKDLIARIAPSI